1 MIQLLLPLVL
11 IEMGL
16 TVILV
21 FDTPVIRKLVM
32 MGLDRVK
39 QGRGPLMAK
48 TVAGTLFVVFIS
60 SLYGVMTT
68 QKRMMETGSV
78 NPTDEVLL
86 ATNLLEAS
94 IMGINFFYSQPLQ
107 IRFRFSLF
115 LGLIIDRL
123 HYHIKE
129 LHLLNNNLDE
139 AKQQLLGYNN
149 LKSRGVDETKVLKKE
164 VSVSSTKDK
173 PLKSE
178 NKIKLQEADPKTI
191 ARL

>member
-1 MIQLLLPLVL
+1 MCELGKMIQLLLPLVL

-48 TVAGTLFVVFIS
+48 TVAGTLSVVFIS

-94 IMGINFFYSQPLQ
+94 IMG
-107 IRFRFSLF
+107 FSLF

-129 LHLLNNNLDE
+129 LHRLNNNLDE

-149 LKSRGVDETKVLKKE
+149 LKSRGVDETKVLRKE

-178 NKIKLQEADPKTI
+178 NKIKPQEADPKTI